1 MDINEIIKEINDS
14 LTGDLKTDINYLQ
27 QKVQEYKDNVEI
39 SNYIS
44 RCIYMILPEDQK
56 EDYANNMFTKEEKI
70 EVELQRAAVI
80 LSANDKEKIDIAYN
94 LVTNVVEQIKD
105 EFKAGDTFKYY
116 SFDDYMQF
124 ALYCNIFQPT
134 KEVRRA
140 NYKYDDIYK
149 MLGYILIEKGE
160 YDEAIEVLR
169 KGMSFNPVSVR
180 IMFEL
185 GEAYKLQKDWDKF
198 YSVSKRA
205 LEFAMSKEDIAR
217 AYRNIGFYFTEKE
230 MYNEAIA
237 LFLLS
242 GEFVKS
248 DVAVNELQYIAS
260 KSGLNVSEF
269 EMDKLNEVLE
279 DNEMQLGVNPF
290 ILQLA
295 YDIGQQALK
304 DGKKDIA
311 KYYFEF
317 IFKFNQDAHIKEILE
332 QLN

>member
-149 MLGYILIEKGE
+149 ML
-160 YDEAIEVLR
+160 DR
-169 KGMSFNPVSVR
+169 KSV
-180 IMFEL
+180 
-185 GEAYKLQKDWDKF
+185 
-198 YSVSKRA
+198 V
-205 LEFAMSKEDIAR
+205 
-217 AYRNIGFYFTEKE
+217 
-230 MYNEAIA
+230 
-237 LFLLS
+237 
-242 GEFVKS
+242 
-248 DVAVNELQYIAS
+248 
-260 KSGLNVSEF
+260 
-269 EMDKLNEVLE
+269 
-279 DNEMQLGVNPF
+279 
-290 ILQLA
+290 
-295 YDIGQQALK
+295 
-304 DGKKDIA
+304 
-311 KYYFEF
+311 
-317 IFKFNQDAHIKEILE
+317 
-332 QLN
+332 